1 MLFKWVTL
9 FVFSAIIC
17 QLYIKSRPLGWLVY
31 SIVILT
37 SITYVYRLCY
47 SSHDCSVQY
56 TPQQVY
62 HILKHGDVMNMR
74 RVYSPVLELPVMFF
88 NDRYAHCSLI
98 IEEDG
103 VKYVVEALPKKPI
116 LSEYVLTTKPSL
128 MVHPTWYITKTPL
141 MNYLLVYPMHSY
153 RIYRPPVLP
162 TFKLQHDDYHGP
174 TPRLLF
180 CSVYIARIMERNGL
194 IPSSNKL
201 IPYRTD
207 ELLAILADKGYTSFT
222 FVC

>member
-103 VKYVVEALPKKPI
+103 IKYVVEALPKKPI
-116 LSEYVLTTKPSL
+116 HTFYATTSSL
-128 MVHPTWYITKTPL
+128 VVREHKYFFD
-141 MNYLLVYPMHSY
+141 S
-153 RIYRPPVLP
+153 
-162 TFKLQHDDYHGP
+162 GP
-174 TPRLLF
+174 T
-180 CSVYIARIMERNGL
+180 
-194 IPSSNKL
+194 
-201 IPYRTD
+201 
-207 ELLAILADKGYTSFT
+207 LAIRSSIVTAPSNSPQSWG
-222 FVC
+222 